1 MTMRTLG
8 NEKGV
13 SLIMAVATLLIL
25 SLMAVVLVSLVGTET
40 FSALNQSQ
48 SLQTFDLAEAGAHRA
63 IRYLGFEEGD
73 CTDIESQFTNVAMGR
88 GTFTVE
94 GDWTSAS
101 TTLSSN
107 IDASVKTIPVGDTD
121 GFALHGRIHIRQP
134 APEVDAVTTSNSSS
148 SSMTISHTVS
158 GTGTD
163 RLLVVGIS
171 QGIANASVISLKYG
185 GTPLTLLRTESAG
198 PSKPRIEMWYLV
210 NPLVGTADVEL
221 TFSGT
226 PSDGSVVGVIS
237 LTNVN
242 QATPF
247 GLWVSNAGNGTA
259 SVDVTSEVGELV
271 IDILAKATPVAATV
285 VSGQTERWNAAFS
298 NSAYGGLS
306 TKPGAKI
313 VKMKWWSADDWV
325 IGAVSVKPLD
335 PESTNYT
342 GTTANSFTGA
352 LRGVNPTTAISHLTG
367 AVVTQEQCRITS
379 TGTIPGPSGP
389 AQRKVEVT
397 VEYP

>member
-73 CTDIESQFTNVAMGR
+73 CADIESQFTNVAMGR

>member
-107 IDASVKTIPVGDTD
+107 IDASVKTIPVGDTN

-367 AVVTQEQCRITS
+367 AVVTQAQCRITS

>member
-73 CTDIESQFTNVAMGR
+73 CADIESQFTNVAMGR

-171 QGIANASVISLKYG
+171 QGIANASVTSLKYG

-367 AVVTQEQCRITS
+367 AVVTQAQCRITS

>member
-1 MTMRTLG
+1 MTMRRLG

-88 GTFTVE
+88 GTFTVI
-94 GDWTSAS
+94 GDWFSAS
-101 TTLSSN
+101 TTLSAGITDSQ
-107 IDASVKTIPVGDTD
+107 KTIPVGDTE

-134 APEVDAVTTSNSSS
+134 APEVDAVKTGSGTTASITVPNF
-148 SSMTISHTVS
+148 TVS
-158 GTGTD
+158 GTD
-163 RLLVVGIS
+163 RLLVVAIS
-171 QGIANASVISLKYG
+171 QGNVNFPVTSVTYGASSLG
-185 GTPLTLLRTESAG
+185 ALGTESAG
-198 PSKPRIEMWYLV
+198 PPGPRIEMWRLLA
-210 NPLVGTADVEL
+210 PPEGTANVVVD
-221 TFSGT
+221 FSLP
-226 PSDGSVVGVIS
+226 PSDGAVIGVMS

-242 QATPF
+242 QTTPLRPF
-247 GLWVSNAGNGTA
+247 VSNAGNGGA
-259 SVDVTSEVGELV
+259 SVNVTSEVGELV
-271 IDILAKATPVAATV
+271 IDILAKGTPVAATV
-285 VSGQTERWNAAFS
+285 KSGQTQKWNEAFS
-298 NSAYGGLS
+298 NSAYGALS
-306 TKPGAKI
+306 TRPGAKT
-313 VKMKWWSADDWV
+313 VTMAWWSADDWA

-335 PESTNYT
+335 PEPTNYT
-342 GTTANSFTGA
+342 GKTANSFTGA
-352 LRGVNPTTAISHLTG
+352 LRPTTAISHLTG
-367 AVVTQEQCRITS
+367 AVVTQDQCRITS